1 MRTSRPNR
9 TPLHLRILAGLIAV
23 LAAYDIWRMLHE
35 SSQPGYYYEYSVL
48 APLMHEFKFPYLA
61 DSISVGLLAA
71 EAVLLVYTLARQ
83 AGPLW
88 MRGICCLAVLL
99 PTAWFGIMSAMH
111 SPPYYAAHVLW
122 LVHAALLVLLVVLA
136 SALTGYYRRLRSR
149 SGGANPSVQPT
160 GSAGG

>member
-1 MRTSRPNR
+1 
-9 TPLHLRILAGLIAV
+9 
-23 LAAYDIWRMLHE
+23 MLHE

-48 APLMHEFKFPYLA
+48 APLMHNFTFPYVA
-61 DSISVGLLAA
+61 VSISVGLLVA
-71 EAVLLVYTLARQ
+71 EAVLLVYALARK
-83 AGPLW
+83 AGRLW
-88 MRGICCLAVLL
+88 MRAIWCLAVLL

-136 SALTGYYRRLRSR
+136 SALTGFYRRLRSR
-149 SGGANPSVQPT
+149 SAGASPGVQPT